1 MTTSENSP
9 DSSGKERV
17 TKVQLV
23 VLLQNKEDSGE
34 VLSIL
39 NRTMDKIFNH
49 PQLGEKS
56 AYTSV
61 STIDVEDDED
71 EAAAELDYDREGIP
85 VTLNFDMTKP
95 IGTAKVFEDKHG
107 IRVEMKIHDPAAQAI
122 LRGDDLHHLS
132 IDTAHFVR
140 DKKLEEIDRNARA
153 YGYEIGRGHPLVEK
167 IESVSDDN
175 PFMVHDWKERRLPWQ
190 S

>member
-9 DSSGKERV
+9 DSWVKERV
-17 TKVQLV
+17 AKVRLV

-61 STIDVEDDED
+61 SMVDVEEEED
-71 EAAAELDYDREGIP
+71 
-85 VTLNFDMTKP
+85 
-95 IGTAKVFEDKHG
+95 
-107 IRVEMKIHDPAAQAI
+107 
-122 LRGDDLHHLS
+122 
-132 IDTAHFVR
+132 
-140 DKKLEEIDRNARA
+140 
-153 YGYEIGRGHPLVEK
+153 
-167 IESVSDDN
+167 
-175 PFMVHDWKERRLPWQ
+175 
-190 S
+190 